1 MKEKIIKILE
11 EIKPEVSFAEEQ
23 HLISDGI
30 LSSMEIVQFVMELSE
45 EFDIEI
51 SPMEI
56 VPENF
61 ESVDAIA
68 NLVEKCLNE

>member
-23 HLISDGI
+23 HLI
-30 LSSMEIVQFVMELSE
+30 SMEIVQFVMELSE

>member
-11 EIKPEVSFAEEQ
+11 EIKPEVSFDKEQ